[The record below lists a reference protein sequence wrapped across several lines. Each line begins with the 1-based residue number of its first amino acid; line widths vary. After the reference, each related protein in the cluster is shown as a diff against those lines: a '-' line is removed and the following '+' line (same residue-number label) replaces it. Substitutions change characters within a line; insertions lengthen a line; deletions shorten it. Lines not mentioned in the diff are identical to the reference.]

1 MTQINT
7 DPVKIREI
15 LTRGVYEVVTQKEL
29 EQKLLSG
36 KQLHLKLGTDV
47 TGPMLHLGHLSLRP
61 LVDQALEAIP
71 VQELVVALAP
81 GYIMVVLEAVQV
93 SILANQADPMSKV
106 QQVVAVGRGI
116 MDPL

>member
-1 MTQINT
+1 M
-7 DPVKIREI
+7 
-15 LTRGVYEVVTQKEL
+15 
-29 EQKLLSG
+29 
-36 KQLHLKLGTDV
+36 
-47 TGPMLHLGHLSLRP
+47 
-61 LVDQALEAIP
+61 EAIP

-116 MDPL
+116 VTDQVFDSEIPHVKLMR